1 MNAYRA
7 VFRILLILA
16 MALGKSSPNLCVNC
30 LQVELLITTLP
41 GAPPVFG
48 NQMQVIPYIGSQ
60 KFLIGVFAEDGLPG
74 LADTVLFDQ
83 DGSHQPDQRSFVRE
97 DPDNAGA
104 PLQFPVQ
111 PLDVV

>member
-1 MNAYRA
+1 
-7 VFRILLILA
+7 
-16 MALGKSSPNLCVNC
+16 
-30 LQVELLITTLP
+30 
-41 GAPPVFG
+41 
-48 NQMQVIPYIGSQ
+48 MQVIPYIGSQ

-111 PLDVV
+111 PLDVVWKPSSRHSIADEADSR